1 MVVAELQRDLMDEV
15 GKLIRD
21 IRTKNTKGEVI
32 SGAAGYE
39 QRLPIIAEDDEDESL
54 LFPYYIVRVTQWSTV
69 DDDSPW
75 VVTAEIY
82 FGIHDDSRKALGHR
96 SVVNMIQRVTDR
108 FAAEPLF
115 NGKFRA
121 LQDIHCVLQDED
133 TYPFYFGGVEIKF
146 QVPKIQRRDPFA

>member
-1 MVVAELQRDLMDEV
+1 MVTAELQRDLMEEV
-15 GKLIRD
+15 GRIIKD
-21 IRTKNTKGEVI
+21 IRTTNTKGELV
-32 SGAAGYE
+32 SGATGYE

-54 LFPYYIVRVTQWSTV
+54 FFPYYIVRVTDGSTA

-75 VVTAEIY
+75 VVPVQIY
-82 FGIHDDSRKALGHR
+82 FGVHDANRKALGHR
-96 SVVNMIQRVTDR
+96 SVLNMIERVVDR

-121 LQDIHCVLQDED
+121 LQDIHFALQEED